1 MNQPFLFCWTE
12 LPTHVSGLNRTCHSH
27 HEVHLSVCKR
37 AFTALLC
44 FILKCSFS
52 VMTLFVWLSTLQQ
65 LKPLLTP
72 MSSGCHTHRNLI
84 SLLCSDVSWSGV
96 LCNLS
101 LPLIHLSTLKFY
113 GLVSASLLNISDATN
128 PPVIIV
134 SLFCCCVIR
143 VTALN

>member
-1 MNQPFLFCWTE
+1 MNQPFLFCGTE

-52 VMTLFVWLSTLQQ
+52 VMTLCDYQHFN
-65 LKPLLTP
+65 
-72 MSSGCHTHRNLI
+72 SSNLYWHRWAPAVTHRNLI